1 VGSGSDPRNLGWQV
15 PAVSAVAV
23 LAMFG
28 LLALF
33 GGASQGAPAPGAA
46 ADLSLTKTDSPD
58 PVATGA
64 PLTYSIRVVNAG
76 PDTATGVVVTD
87 TLPKG
92 VSFVSAD
99 STQGS
104 CSAAADKKK
113 AQKITCT
120 LGTLASSPGPQY
132 NATPITITIRVLAP
146 QKAGTISNTATVASD
161 LKDPNSKNNSA
172 TATTQVIKAPV
183 PTCGGLPA
191 TIVGTPGADVLT
203 GSAGNDV
210 ILAGGASDRIFSF
223 GGKDLICAGAGN
235 DVVKAGARPDRV
247 LAGSGADRNFGGGGG
262 DTLRGGRGP
271 DLIRGGRGADLLVG
285 GPGRDRCF
293 GGPGRDLARSC

>member
-1 VGSGSDPRNLGWQV
+1 
-15 PAVSAVAV
+15 
-23 LAMFG
+23 MFG
-28 LLALF
+28 FLTLL

-64 PLTYSIRVVNAG
+64 PLAYSIRVVNAG
-76 PDTATGVVVTD
+76 PDAATNVVVTD
-87 TLPKG
+87 NLPKG
-92 VSFVSAD
+92 VGFVSAE

-104 CSAAADKKK
+104 CAAAGKKN

-120 LGTLASSPGPQY
+120 LGTLASSAGPQY
-132 NATPITITIRVLAP
+132 NASPVAIAIRVLAP
-146 QKAGTISNTATVASD
+146 QKAGTISNTASVAGD
-161 LKDPNSKNNSA
+161 PKDPNKGNNSA

-183 PTCGGLPA
+183 PTCGGLAA

-203 GSAGNDV
+203 GTVGNDV
-210 ILAGGASDRIFSF
+210 ILAGAGNDRIFSF
-223 GGKDLICAGAGN
+223 GGKDLICAGAGS
-235 DVVKAGARPDRV
+235 DVVKSGTRSDEV
-247 LAGSGADRNFGGGGG
+247 LAGPGADRIFGGGGG

-271 DLIRGGRGADLLVG
+271 DRIRGGRGADLLAG

-293 GGPGRDLARSC
+293 GGPGRDVIRSC